1 MFIMWGSKLRE
12 KELGS
17 AEFNCPQCRGN
28 EEYAHVS
35 LSRWFTLYLL
45 PLYEIESIG
54 EFVKCLRCKQLY
66 PMEILSG
73 LEAYPAG
80 FVPVPRS
87 TDTAAK
93 VVVIVHG
100 DSLGPRLIRLKP
112 LERELSLLPGEKLEV
127 LAFGRSSPP
136 WFRVVESENATSIH
150 IDGAFGEVKVFR
162 NGERVTRFDDDEIEA
177 VERNLPAVQDERIR
191 RLDDGRD

>member
-112 LERELSLLPGEKLEV
+112 LERELSLLPGEKCW
-127 LAFGRSSPP
+127 RSAAARRRGSASSSRKTPRP
-136 WFRVVESENATSIH
+136 FTSTALSAKSKCSATAS
-150 IDGAFGEVKVFR
+150 A
-162 NGERVTRFDDDEIEA
+162 
-177 VERNLPAVQDERIR
+177 
-191 RLDDGRD
+191 